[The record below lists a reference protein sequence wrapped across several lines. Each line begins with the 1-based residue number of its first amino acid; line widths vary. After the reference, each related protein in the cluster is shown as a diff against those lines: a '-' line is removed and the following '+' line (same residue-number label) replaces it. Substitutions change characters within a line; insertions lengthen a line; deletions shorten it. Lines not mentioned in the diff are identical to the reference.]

1 MGCSETM
8 LDEMKTTS
16 QRSLRLLLV
25 EDDDDHAEI
34 LMRTMAR
41 SGVAHSLERVSDG
54 EAAMRYVRQQGEFAD
69 RPRPH
74 LVVLDWKLPR
84 RNGHE
89 VLKDLKSDAD
99 LCTIPVVVLTTS
111 AAESDR
117 VRAYS
122 LHANSFIVKPA
133 NFARF
138 RQMVDDLSNYWAT
151 WSAPPDPLPLSG

>member
-1 MGCSETM
+1 M
-8 LDEMKTTS
+8 
-16 QRSLRLLLV
+16 RLCAL
-25 EDDDDHAEI
+25 A
-34 LMRTMAR
+34 
-41 SGVAHSLERVSDG
+41 GRV
-54 EAAMRYVRQQGEFAD
+54 RRP
-69 RPRPH
+69 PRPH